1 MEKVV
6 CSRYSDYI
14 IAMKLQVGQG
24 YIGIVE
30 ADYAQG
36 QLYSSRALAESVWS
50 TGYKTNGW
58 SWEFEGVNLNH
69 LFARHPPQIQLVSTR
84 KGRWFFD
91 NGKVILTLI
100 IHWSVPPLFYRG
112 VLKPCNLERFAK
124 NPYQKNTPPA
134 ARLAPAILRMQIQA
148 FCQLS

>member
-36 QLYSSRALAESVWS
+36 QLYSSRALAESV
-50 TGYKTNGW
+50 
-58 SWEFEGVNLNH
+58 
-69 LFARHPPQIQLVSTR
+69 
-84 KGRWFFD
+84 
-91 NGKVILTLI
+91 
-100 IHWSVPPLFYRG
+100 
-112 VLKPCNLERFAK
+112 
-124 NPYQKNTPPA
+124 
-134 ARLAPAILRMQIQA
+134 
-148 FCQLS
+148 